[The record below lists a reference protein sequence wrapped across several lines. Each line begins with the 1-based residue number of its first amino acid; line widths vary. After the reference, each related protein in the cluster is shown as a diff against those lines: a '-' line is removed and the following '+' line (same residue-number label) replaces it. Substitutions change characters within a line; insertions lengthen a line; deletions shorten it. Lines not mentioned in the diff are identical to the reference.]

1 MVKSKKAKK
10 KKKTYKKTLTGVTT
24 IALYVDINLD

>member
-10 KKKTYKKTLTGVTT
+10 KNIQKTLTGVTT